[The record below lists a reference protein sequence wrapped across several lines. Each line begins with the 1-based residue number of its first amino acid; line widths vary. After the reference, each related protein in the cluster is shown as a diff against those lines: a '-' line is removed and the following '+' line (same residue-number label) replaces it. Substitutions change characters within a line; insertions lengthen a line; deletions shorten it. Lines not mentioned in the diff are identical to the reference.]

1 MFIEITIALVCFHFV
16 GNYDCVQADGSTFFI
31 MAPNA
36 TNEEHAI
43 NVTFLPTENM
53 PSATANNSDDHSK
66 YNF

>member
-1 MFIEITIALVCFHFV
+1 MVCFCFI

-31 MAPNA
+31 MAPNT

-43 NVTFLPTENM
+43 NATFLSTENM
-53 PSATANNSDDHSK
+53 PIAVANVSDDHSK